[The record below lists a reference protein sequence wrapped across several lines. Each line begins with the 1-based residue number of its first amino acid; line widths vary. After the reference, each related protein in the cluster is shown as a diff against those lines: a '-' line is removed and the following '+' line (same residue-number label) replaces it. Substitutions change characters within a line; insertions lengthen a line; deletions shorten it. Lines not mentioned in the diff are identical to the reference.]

1 MFNDDERP
9 HEPEILASAFV
20 CIQREIFVDLCRN
33 FFQNVSEKNKNVY
46 SRADSFSKDFN
57 KEVDLD
63 LRKDDFYNALTPDNF
78 SDFCNYVFD
87 FMNYVKKIDIDLF
100 DQTIFVV
107 KEKMS
112 FPRIPTLNATI
123 QGCGDSLKF
132 FLDARENN
140 FKDFP
145 KPPDFTDE

>member
-1 MFNDDERP
+1 MFNDENAPPER
-9 HEPEILASAFV
+9 EFLAGAFV
-20 CIQREIFVDLCRN
+20 CIQREIFVDLCHN
-33 FFQNVSEKNKNVY
+33 FFQNVSEKNKSVY
-46 SRADSFSKDFN
+46 SRAESFSKDFN

-63 LRKDDFYNALTPDNF
+63 LRKEDFYKTLTPDNF

-100 DQTIFVV
+100 DQTISAV

-140 FKDFP
+140 FKDFM
-145 KPPDFTDE
+145 KPPDLQTE